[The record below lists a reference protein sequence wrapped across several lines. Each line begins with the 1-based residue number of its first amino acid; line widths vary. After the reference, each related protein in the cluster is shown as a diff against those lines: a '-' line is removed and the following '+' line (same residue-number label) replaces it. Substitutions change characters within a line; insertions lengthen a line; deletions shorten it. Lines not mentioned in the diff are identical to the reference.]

1 MNLKH
6 LESFLAVVR
15 SGGFRQA
22 AQITGLSQ
30 PALSQHLQK
39 LERELGGELIERH
52 HNGCTATPAGTALIA
67 YAEIM
72 LRIADRARALF
83 DRGTLSIGASS
94 NIGIYLL
101 QPCLRA
107 YRDLYPQDAFELV
120 VDRNPAISE
129 RLSHAGIDVALME
142 WWDDRP
148 GFTGHLWRRDELVI
162 IVPPAHS
169 WAQRAEIPSTELV
182 GCELLAGESGSGTW
196 RIVQSQLGPI
206 ADSISVSITLGS
218 TEAVKRAVEAG
229 LGISLVLASCVK
241 EEINSGRLKALR
253 IQGAR
258 LEKRLYVCHN
268 SSLPEHGRA
277 RRFTDFLLNWNARTS
292 VECHDAETP
301 AACLPSR
308 VTA

>member
-6 LESFLAVVR
+6 LESFLAVAR

-22 AQITGLSQ
+22 AQVTGLSQ

-39 LERELGGELIERH
+39 LERELGGKLIERH
-52 HNGCTATPAGTALIA
+52 HNGCSATPAGTALIG

-72 LRIADRARALF
+72 LRIADRAHALF
-83 DRGTLSIGASS
+83 DRGTLSIGAAS
-94 NIGIYLL
+94 NIGVYLL
-101 QPCLRA
+101 QPFMRA

-129 RLSHAGIDVALME
+129 RLSNAGIDVALME
-142 WWDDRP
+142 WWDDRA
-148 GFTGHLWRRDELVI
+148 GFTGHLWRRDELVV
-162 IVPPAHS
+162 IVPPSHS
-169 WAQRAEIPSTELV
+169 WAQRDEISSSELV

-229 LGISLVLASCVK
+229 LGISLVLASCVAD
-241 EEINSGRLKALR
+241 ELASGRLKALR
-253 IQGAR
+253 IHGVQ
-258 LEKRLYVCHN
+258 LEKRLFICHHSN
-268 SSLPEHGRA
+268 LPEDGRA
-277 RRFTDFLLNWNARTS
+277 RRFTDFLLAQDRLASIRRRDGLGTCASAAAR
-292 VECHDAETP
+292 
-301 AACLPSR
+301 
-308 VTA
+308 

>member
-15 SGGFRQA
+15 AGGFRQA
-22 AQITGLSQ
+22 AQVTGLSQ

-52 HNGCTATPAGTALIA
+52 HNGCSPTPAGTALVA

-72 LRIADRARALF
+72 LRIANRARALF

-101 QPCLRA
+101 QPFLRA

-129 RLSHAGIDVALME
+129 RLSNAGVDVALME

-148 GFTGHLWRRDELVI
+148 GFTGHLWRCDELVV

-169 WAQRAEIPSTELV
+169 WAQRDVIPSADLV

-206 ADSISVSITLGS
+206 ADSISVSIRLGS

-229 LGISLVLASCVK
+229 LGISLVLASCVAD
-241 EEINSGRLKALR
+241 ELASGRLKALR
-253 IQGAR
+253 VQGVQ
-258 LEKRLYVCHN
+258 LQKSLFICHHSN
-268 SSLPEHGRA
+268 LPEDGRA
-277 RRFTDFLLNWNARTS
+277 RRFADFLLAQDRFDSIRRRNAPR
-292 VECHDAETP
+292 
-301 AACLPSR
+301 ACPSSGDR
-308 VTA
+308 

>member
-15 SGGFRQA
+15 AGGFRQA
-22 AQITGLSQ
+22 AQVTGLSQ

-52 HNGCTATPAGTALIA
+52 HNGCSPTPAGTALVS

-101 QPCLRA
+101 QPFLRA
-107 YRDLYPQDAFELV
+107 YRDLYPQDAFEVV

-129 RLSHAGIDVALME
+129 RLSNAGVDVALME

-148 GFTGHLWRRDELVI
+148 GFTGRLWRRDELVV
-162 IVPPAHS
+162 IVPPSHS
-169 WAQRAEIPSTELV
+169 WAQRDEIPSTELV

-229 LGISLVLASCVK
+229 LGISLVLASCVTD
-241 EEINSGRLKALR
+241 ELASGRLKALR
-253 IQGAR
+253 VQGVR
-258 LEKRLYVCHN
+258 LQKSLFICHH
-268 SSLPEHGRA
+268 SDLPTDGRA
-277 RRFTDFLLNWNARTS
+277 RRFADFLLAQDRLASIRRRDGLGACSSSAAGAR
-292 VECHDAETP
+292 
-301 AACLPSR
+301 
-308 VTA
+308 